1 MIRSVKSVIGR
12 EQGARIAGIHLEG
25 PYLNPKRKGMQN
37 EKYLRHPNLDEMK
50 FIFRKRDRSLKW

>member
-37 EKYLRHPNLDEMK
+37 EIPSPPE
-50 FIFRKRDRSLKW
+50 SG